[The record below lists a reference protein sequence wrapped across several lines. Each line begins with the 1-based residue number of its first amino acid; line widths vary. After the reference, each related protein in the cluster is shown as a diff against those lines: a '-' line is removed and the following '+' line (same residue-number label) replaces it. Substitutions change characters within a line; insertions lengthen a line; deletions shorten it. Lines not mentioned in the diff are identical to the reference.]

1 MSSQRKVP
9 NPYIT
14 KKKVGSSNSTTNNLP
29 TTNHTSSTVSQNNMS
44 HVDNDMHAADGT
56 KGCRNE
62 GINLWERLAE
72 MDSSLPAFHKISPQH
87 DLNLLANRFI
97 EFLLSAKSL
106 RTGKLFAVGSLPT
119 MFSGW
124 KNALKH
130 ENNMRVMK
138 EAVFESHFRGLHDK
152 LISKSIQRAIENCEF
167 VSKASDNVRR
177 ELAANISQWILVNPR
192 QAKDS
197 LGWRDAAILATQR
210 QAVGRGSEIQGFQW
224 DGTFFNTSDDVLDAN
239 WIQTKTG
246 KVSRMAFVDDKDWR
260 LSMLVTWGGYI
271 ATKNGIVSK
280 NKSWNHVFDDLPE
293 CVSGHVTN
301 IILKRV
307 EEQVPGVQKITSHCY
322 RYGAIDDLNNNE
334 TLDYVCS
341 LFRGGWDMEK
351 FCTGF
356 RYFNFKKEDMHA
368 SRVLAGYENP
378 AVKVAAPSLS
388 FIKNNEELI
397 NQLKE
402 VADNLYGAIPNS
414 EKPGDDLYTFKGVLL
429 AATLENLEDMEVELK
444 RDNDYLKRI
453 SNAFRSQGLLW
464 DQVLKIGK
472 HLKQKRSE
480 ENEKIRLEMDL
491 GYNVHKTMKVL
502 LHNQEK
508 LQNELKDSRAKVAE
522 QRSMIIDMS
531 AKMDLLLSTLL
542 PQDPRVQNLYCTK
555 RSADDIDYSSR
566 KRGKTIT
573 DTPVQDVVTSE
584 SSSVSSLETPEKSPE
599 NVEASCKCFYF
610 GHLLVFYLIH

>member
-1 MSSQRKVP
+1 MESKETVS
-9 NPYIT
+9 NPYTI
-14 KKKVGSSNSTTNNLP
+14 KPKVGISKSTSNNQP

-44 HVDNDMHAADGT
+44 HMQNDMHAADGT

-62 GINLWERLAE
+62 GINEWERLVQ
-72 MDSSLPAFHKISPQH
+72 MDSSLPAFHKISPRH
-87 DLNLLANRFI
+87 DLNYLANRFI
-97 EFLLSAKSL
+97 DYLLSAKSL
-106 RTGKLFAVGSLPT
+106 KTGNLFAVGSLPT

-124 KNALKH
+124 KNALKYEH
-130 ENNMRVMK
+130 SMRRMK
-138 EAVFESHFRGLHDK
+138 ETEFESHFRGLHDK
-152 LISKSIQRAIENCEF
+152 LLSKAFRRAIDNCEF
-167 VSKASDNVRR
+167 VSKASENVRR
-177 ELAANISQWILVNPR
+177 ELAAAISTWILKNPR

-197 LGWRDAAILATQR
+197 LGWRDSSILATQR

-224 DGTFFNTSDDVLDAN
+224 DGTFFNTSDQVLDAN

-271 ATKNGIVSK
+271 ATKNGIVSE
-280 NKSWNHVFDDLPE
+280 NKSWDHVFDDLPDN
-293 CVSGHVTN
+293 VSAHVTST
-301 IILKRV
+301 ILKRV
-307 EEQVPGVQKITSHCY
+307 EGQVPGVKKKISSHCY

-356 RYFNFKKEDMHA
+356 RYFNFKKEDVHA

-388 FIKNNEELI
+388 FIKDEELI
-397 NQLKE
+397 KQLKE

-429 AATLENLEDMEVELK
+429 AATLENLEDMEVELT
-444 RDNDYLKRI
+444 RENDYLRRI
-453 SNAFRSQGLLW
+453 SNAFKGQGLLW
-464 DQVLKIGK
+464 NQVLQIGK

-491 GYNVHKTMKVL
+491 GYNVQKTMNIL
-502 LHNQEK
+502 LRNQES
-508 LQNELKDSRAKVAE
+508 LENELKESRAREAE
-522 QRSMIIDMS
+522 QRSMINNLN

-542 PQDPRVQNLYCTK
+542 PRGPRVQNLYCTK
-555 RSADDIDYSSR
+555 RSADDIDCSSR
-566 KRGKTIT
+566 KRGKTTNHIHE
-573 DTPVQDVVTSE
+573 DVLD
-584 SSSVSSLETPEKSPE
+584 SSSLSSLETPEKSPE

-610 GHLLVFYLIH
+610 RHFLVFYLTH

>member
-1 MSSQRKVP
+1 MASKNKIA
-9 NPYIT
+9 NPYII
-14 KKKVGSSNSTTNNLP
+14 KQKVGISESTSTNQP

-44 HVDNDMHAADGT
+44 HMENDKHSANGT

-62 GINLWERLAE
+62 GIKEWERLVQ
-72 MDSSLPAFHKISPQH
+72 MDSSLPAFHKISPRH
-87 DLNLLANRFI
+87 DLNYLANRFI
-97 EFLLSAKSL
+97 EYLLSAKSL
-106 RTGKLFAVGSLPT
+106 RTKNLFAFGSLPT

-124 KNALKH
+124 KTALKY
-130 ENNMRVMK
+130 ENNMKRMK
-138 EAVFESHFRGLHDK
+138 EADFESQFRGLHDK
-152 LISKSIQRAIENCEF
+152 LLSQACRRAIDNCEF
-167 VSKASDNVRR
+167 VSKASENVRR
-177 ELAANISQWILVNPR
+177 ELAASISKWILTNPR

-197 LGWRDAAILATQR
+197 LGWRDSAILATQR

-224 DGTFFNTSDDVLDAN
+224 DGTFFNTSDNVLDAN

-271 ATKNGIVSK
+271 ATKNGIVSEK
-280 NKSWNHVFDDLPE
+280 KSWDHVFDDLPE
-293 CVSGHVTN
+293 NVSAHVTN
-301 IILKRV
+301 VILKRV
-307 EEQVPGVQKITSHCY
+307 EGKVPGVKKISSHCY

-334 TLDYVCS
+334 SLDYVCS

-356 RYFNFKKEDMHA
+356 RYFKFKKEDVHA

-388 FIKNNEELI
+388 FIKDEELI
-397 NQLKE
+397 KQLKE

-429 AATLENLEDMEVELK
+429 AATLENLEDMEVELT
-444 RDNDYLKRI
+444 RENDYLRRI
-453 SNAFRSQGLLW
+453 SNAFKGQGLLW
-464 DQVLKIGK
+464 KQVLQIGK

-491 GYNVHKTMKVL
+491 GYNVQKTMNIL
-502 LHNQEK
+502 LHNQER
-508 LQNELKDSRAKVAE
+508 LENELKESRAREAE
-522 QRSMIIDMS
+522 QRSMITNLN

-542 PQDPRVQNLYCTK
+542 PRDPRVQNLYCTK

-566 KRGKTIT
+566 KRGKTT
-573 DTPVQDVVTSE
+573 NLTHEDVFE
-584 SSSVSSLETPEKSPE
+584 SSSLSSLETPEKSPE

-610 GHLLVFYLIH
+610 RHFLVFYLTH

>member
-1 MSSQRKVP
+1 MASKKKIP
-9 NPYIT
+9 NPYII
-14 KKKVGSSNSTTNNLP
+14 KQKVGISESTSTNQP

-44 HVDNDMHAADGT
+44 HMENDMHAANGT

-62 GINLWERLAE
+62 GINEWKRLVQ
-72 MDSSLPAFHKISPQH
+72 MDSSLPAFHKISPLH
-87 DLNLLANRFI
+87 DLNYLANRFI
-97 EFLLSAKSL
+97 EYLLSAKSL
-106 RTGKLFAVGSLPT
+106 RTGNLFAFGSLPT

-124 KNALKH
+124 KNALKY
-130 ENNMRVMK
+130 ENNMKRMK
-138 EAVFESHFRGLHDK
+138 EADFESQFRGLHDK
-152 LISKSIQRAIENCEF
+152 VLSQACRRAIDNCEF
-167 VSKASDNVRR
+167 VSKASENVRR
-177 ELAANISQWILVNPR
+177 ELAASISKWILTNPR

-197 LGWRDAAILATQR
+197 LGWRDSAILATQR

-224 DGTFFNTSDDVLDAN
+224 DGTFFNTSDNVLDAN

-271 ATKNGIVSK
+271 ATKNGIVSEK
-280 NKSWNHVFDDLPE
+280 KSWDHVFDDLPGN
-293 CVSGHVTN
+293 VSAHVTSV
-301 IILKRV
+301 ILKRV
-307 EEQVPGVQKITSHCY
+307 EGKVPGVKKISSHCY

-334 TLDYVCS
+334 SLDYVCS

-356 RYFNFKKEDMHA
+356 RYFKFKKEDVHA

-388 FIKNNEELI
+388 FIKDEELI
-397 NQLKE
+397 KQLKE

-429 AATLENLEDMEVELK
+429 AATLENLEDMEVELT
-444 RDNDYLKRI
+444 RENDYLRRI
-453 SNAFRSQGLLW
+453 SNAFRGQGLLW
-464 DQVLKIGK
+464 KQVLQIGK

-491 GYNVHKTMKVL
+491 GYNVQKTMNIL
-502 LHNQEK
+502 LHNQER
-508 LQNELKDSRAKVAE
+508 LENELKESRAREAE
-522 QRSMIIDMS
+522 QRSMITNLN

-542 PQDPRVQNLYCTK
+542 PRDPRVQNIYCTK

-566 KRGKTIT
+566 KRGKTT
-573 DTPVQDVVTSE
+573 NLTHEDVFD
-584 SSSVSSLETPEKSPE
+584 SSSLSSLETPEKSPE

-610 GHLLVFYLIH
+610 RHFLVFYLTH